1 MGGFFVISGYA
12 TWVEHGEIDGSR
24 RENGENMKC
33 IMFVLDFGLVSGG
46 ANLTGLKGEGFGK
59 MMG

>member
-1 MGGFFVISGYA
+1 MGRSMDPEEKMER
-12 TWVEHGEIDGSR
+12 TR
-24 RENGENMKC
+24 KC